1 MEREK
6 PDNPYEAIG
15 FGDFGSYFKN
25 KKIKLQLQQDEMYVY
40 PCSLHM
46 DTIDYVVFVALA
58 NYSLVIIGG

>member
-15 FGDFGSYFKN
+15 YGDFGSYFKN

-40 PCSLHM
+40 TCPWHIGA
-46 DTIDYVVFVALA
+46 IDYV
-58 NYSLVIIGG
+58 YCHTY

>member
-25 KKIKLQLQQDEMYVY
+25 KKIKLQLQQDEM
-40 PCSLHM
+40 C
-46 DTIDYVVFVALA
+46 VAYL
-58 NYSLVIIGG
+58 LLGLWIQ